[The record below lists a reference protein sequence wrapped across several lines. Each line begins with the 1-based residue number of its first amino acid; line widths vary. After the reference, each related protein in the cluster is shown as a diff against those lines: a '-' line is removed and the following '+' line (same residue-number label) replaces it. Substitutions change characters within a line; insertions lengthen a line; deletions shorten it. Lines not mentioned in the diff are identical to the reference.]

1 MRRLKLFNNHLE
13 YTDYMDSNEVPTPNV
28 SYCIEEDEVH
38 YDNGIRILPEN
49 EEIWEEYCAF
59 ICDDA
64 ELEQDL
70 RNIFSKYVVTVANY
84 SHKYGYQEPDTDY
97 GRKFSYYDERG
108 FLYERIVVTCYSVY
122 MVGCDHSREH
132 TNDCGETYV
141 SLGSWALHI
150 DSPIIGP
157 N

>member
-1 MRRLKLFNNHLE
+1 MRYLKLFNEHSGYTEAMQTLE
-13 YTDYMDSNEVPTPNV
+13 APNV
-28 SYCIEEDEVH
+28 SHCVGENHVH
-38 YDNGIRILPEN
+38 YKPELPSVLPGN
-49 EEIWEEYCAF
+49 EEAWEEYCAF

-70 RNIFSKYVVTVANY
+70 RNIFSKY
-84 SHKYGYQEPDTDY
+84 
-97 GRKFSYYDERG
+97 
-108 FLYERIVVTCYSVY
+108 VVTCYSVY

-141 SLGSWALHI
+141 SLGSWAPHI

>member
-1 MRRLKLFNNHLE
+1 MKYLKLFNEHSGYTE
-13 YTDYMDSNEVPTPNV
+13 YIEGDIAKPNV
-28 SYCIEEDEVH
+28 SHCILEDEVH
-38 YDNGIRILPEN
+38 YMNRPPDVLPEN
-49 EEIWEEYCAF
+49 TEAWEEYCAF

-70 RNIFSKYVVTVANY
+70 INIFSKYVVTVANY
-84 SHKYGYQEPDTDY
+84 SYRYGYQEPNTDY
-97 GRKFSYYDERG
+97 GRKFSYNDERG
-108 FLYERIVVTCYSVY
+108 TLYERIVVRCYDIY

-141 SLGSWALHI
+141 SLGSWAPHI

-157 N
+157 S